1 MNPHLF
7 LDAFGSIDTHY
18 IVKAEAVMDSS
29 TPTKTHKNRHLRYLL
44 IAATLTLILAAILLP
59 IALGKDRTTT
69 PDITTSIPTTTEKTY
84 ASLTDIPG
92 ATKLVSMESATIMN
106 FDSLIEFD
114 QQKWVE
120 NIKNH
125 YSVFVGKLIDVEAVF
140 LDEGDTR
147 YVISV
152 LTYQVYE
159 SIYNFEKTD
168 TIKTVYVSEY
178 RRDDSFDTVRY
189 RIESTYSPHEGISV
203 KKDMLYDA
211 MMFSEQH
218 IHENDNRVL
227 CVLESSDQKSFSFGN
242 TTYDL
247 SAYAPYHFNAVLLYL
262 SPFDASTKVNAQSQR
277 LPLDGLYDVPEDDFY
292 GPEPD
297 LTPVDKSNWPKLNL
311 IDSRH

>member
-1 MNPHLF
+1 MNGFIF
-7 LDAFGSIDTHY
+7 LNSLEGIDESML
-18 IVKAEAVMDSS
+18 IAAQGFMQEKAK
-29 TPTKTHKNRHLRYLL
+29 PKNRRPLRYLL
-44 IAATLTLILAAILLP
+44 IAATLAATLALILVAIFIPL
-59 IALGKDRTTT
+59 ALGRDRVSP
-69 PDITTSIPTTTEKTY
+69 PDITTSTPTTTEKIY
-84 ASLTDIPG
+84 ASITDIPG
-92 ATKLVSMESATIMN
+92 ATKLESMESYPKEFYPVIK
-106 FDSLIEFD
+106 FDS
-114 QQKWVE
+114 QKWTE

-140 LDEGDTR
+140 LDEGDMR

-178 RRDDSFDTVRY
+178 RRDDSLRY

-211 MMFSEQH
+211 IMFSEQH
-218 IHENDNRVL
+218 FHENDNRVL

-247 SAYAPYHFNAVLLYL
+247 SAYAPYYFNAVLVYL
-262 SPFDASTKVNAQSQR
+262 SPFHASMKVHAQSQR

-297 LTPVDKSNWPKLNL
+297 LTPVDKSNWPKLNGVA
-311 IDSRH
+311 SRHY